1 MKTYRPGVE
10 SRRSIELIVGADV
23 PIVLPAHPVRGVV
36 LATWL
41 ATGDDGLPG

>member
-1 MKTYRPGVE
+1 METYRPRVE

-23 PIVLPAHPVRGVV
+23 PVVLPAHSVCGVI